1 MRIELTEASGW
12 TSARNFRLPNL
23 PNCSGLSMPELE
35 ELIEYEALAPS
46 NPDASSP
53 VFKAQSLF
61 TARAGCW
68 LRDDFELDPSALVV
82 ALLQRIRDLEAR
94 LQGLQCRIP
103 GRWR

>member
-1 MRIELTEASGW
+1 
-12 TSARNFRLPNL
+12 
-23 PNCSGLSMPELE
+23 MPELE

-61 TARAGCW
+61 TARAACR
-68 LRDDFELDPSALVV
+68 LRDDFELDPSALALVL